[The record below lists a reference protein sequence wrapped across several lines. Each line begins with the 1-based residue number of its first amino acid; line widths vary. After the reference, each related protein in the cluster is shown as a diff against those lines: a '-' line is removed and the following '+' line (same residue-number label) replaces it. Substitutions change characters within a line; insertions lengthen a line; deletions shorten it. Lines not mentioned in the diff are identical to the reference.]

1 METIK
6 ILKRIALTVEK
17 DSIVKIDKKQL
28 ELLDN
33 YKDYFILT
41 EGEESKDEAKKSKSK
56 KEAKK

>member
-33 YKDYFILT
+33 YKDYFILA
-41 EGEESKDEAKKSKSK
+41 EGEESKDEAKKSKLK